1 MKLTF
6 VSHAGFI
13 VETKGKKIFTDPWT
27 RGKAFNEGWAL
38 YAPPCSVPYETIDYL
53 YVTHEHPDHFSFPT
67 LKSIP
72 AEQRARLTVLYQ
84 EHASKRLVKAFLG
97 LGFKQ
102 VIELPLYRWTTLR
115 DGIELYCGS
124 VGSMDSL
131 LAFREHGQTIL
142 NINDCVLTP
151 SQYRYV
157 SRQIGP
163 VDLLL
168 TQFSFAN
175 WVGNDSD
182 FNDEAGRKIRDIHA
196 QLEIFTPHHTIPF
209 ASFVYF
215 CNQENA
221 RQNAWANTPA
231 SIEALS
237 IPTLSFMYPGE
248 TVDVAAPAFDSP
260 RAAARYQADLA
271 GVTIDPTPPAR
282 TFDEILAAATRSM
295 TEFTTRLPWFLR
307 RLAKPITIRVHDLD
321 RALEVDPGRNR
332 VRELPA
338 AEPARYV
345 MCAQVAWYT
354 FNFAW
359 GTNSLLVSGMYLDND
374 YQSRQSRYF
383 SLQNLLSTRF
393 INFGSLAEG
402 MATLKFLWR
411 KKWEV
416 FYRFFG

>member
-13 VETKGKKIFTDPWT
+13 VETRGRKIFTDPWT

-38 YAPPCSVPYETIDYL
+38 YAPPAPVAYDTIDYL
-53 YVTHEHPDHFSFPT
+53 YVTHEHPDHFSFAT
-67 LKSIP
+67 LKGIP
-72 AEQRARLTVLYQ
+72 ADQRARLTVLYQ
-84 EHASKRLVKAFLG
+84 EHASKRLKKAFG
-97 LGFKQ
+97 DLGFKQ
-102 VIELPLYRWTTLR
+102 VLELPLYRWTRLP

-124 VGSMDSL
+124 VGSMDSF
-131 LAFREHGQTIL
+131 LAFREDDQTIL
-142 NINDCVLTP
+142 NLNDCVLTP

-157 SRQIGP
+157 RRQIGP

-182 FNDEAGRKIRDIHA
+182 FNDEAGRKIRDIRA
-196 QLEIFTPHHTIPF
+196 QLEIFKPRHTIPF

-221 RQNAWANTPA
+221 RQNAWANTPG
-231 SIEALS
+231 SVEALQL
-237 IPTLSFMYPGE
+237 PTLRFMYPGD
-248 TVDVAAPAFDSP
+248 TVDLAAPAFDSP
-260 RAAARYQADLA
+260 RAAEKYQSDLA
-271 GVTIDPTPPAR
+271 AITIDPTPPPKA
-282 TFDEILAAATRSM
+282 FDDIVAAANKSLA
-295 TEFTTRLPWFLR
+295 EFSAYFPWFLR
-307 RLAKPITIRVHDLD
+307 RLAQPITIRIHDLG
-321 RALEVDPGRNR
+321 RSLEVHPGSKM
-332 VRELPA
+332 VREMNA
-338 AEPARYV
+338 AEPTRYV

-354 FNFAW
+354 FNFSW
-359 GTNSLLVSGMYLDND
+359 GANALLVSGMYLDHNLEA
-374 YQSRQSRYF
+374 RQSRYF

-393 INFGSLAEG
+393 INFGSMAEG
-402 MATLKFLWR
+402 RASLKFLWR